1 MLSGL
6 GEVCDEVAGKSEARR
21 NAGEGAAGLSNS
33 KQARIYQERAGIIA
47 IRTSRKCLPFGT
59 SGGHRARMKQTF
71 SFLVATFAAISLAS
85 ISPAAETE
93 WTPEA
98 NMDHQVFPSLLIA
111 TAAAR
116 PIEEDDAEAKT
127 PDPYLLGERFGLVGV
142 SIKPAAAHAKVK
154 VTLKEN
160 DLMASSTWS
169 GELAEADKEYFI
181 APKVNYKFEKLR
193 KTTQQVPLNVSF
205 SVELDGKPAEEK
217 TETLQV
223 RSINDCPF
231 GVSNE
236 EETLDDEN
244 FVAGSAEI
252 GWMFAAYVNE
262 NHPMLDKI
270 LQEALATKN
279 VNAFLGYQR
288 NDPAEVAKQVFAIW
302 AALQKRG
309 IQYSSTTTTPGGSD
323 VVYSQYVRFLDQ
335 SITNT
340 QANCVDGSVLFA
352 SILRKISIKPFL
364 VTIPG
369 HMYVGFY
376 LNPEKSDFIGLETT
390 VIGAANAAD
399 EERSDDPK
407 ALTSLRGK
415 LDEKVRGT
423 KEWKTFAKAIQ
434 IATDDLEKNKANFEA
449 NNANYQLIDL
459 DEARTEGI
467 MPIPFTAP

>member
-1 MLSGL
+1 MKPILSCL
-6 GEVCDEVAGKSEARR
+6 TAAVAAL
-21 NAGEGAAGLSNS
+21 A
-33 KQARIYQERAGIIA
+33 
-47 IRTSRKCLPFGT
+47 
-59 SGGHRARMKQTF
+59 
-71 SFLVATFAAISLAS
+71 LAS
-85 ISPAAETE
+85 ITRAAEVE

-98 NMDHQVFPSLLIA
+98 NMDHQLFPSLLIA
-111 TAAAR
+111 TATAR
-116 PIEEDDAEAKT
+116 PVEEDDVEAKT

-142 SIKPAAAHAKVK
+142 SIKPAAAHTKVK

-160 DLMASSTWS
+160 DLMAASSWS
-169 GELAEADKEYFI
+169 GELAEADKEYWV
-181 APKVNYKFEKLR
+181 APKVIYKFEKLR

-205 SVELDGKPAEEK
+205 AVEIDGKAAEEK

-231 GVSNE
+231 GVSNS

-244 FVAGSAEI
+244 VIAGSAEI

-270 LQEALATKN
+270 LQEALATKT

-288 NDPAEVAKQVFAIW
+288 DETEVVKQVFAIW
-302 AALQKRG
+302 SALQKRG

-323 VVYSQYVRFLDQ
+323 AVYSQFVRFLDQ

-376 LNPEKSDFIGLETT
+376 LSSDKKDFVGLETT
-390 VIGAANAAD
+390 AIGVQNATD
-399 EERSDDPK
+399 EEKSDEPK
-407 ALTSLRGK
+407 ALTTLRSK
-415 LDEKVRGT
+415 LDEKARGGRD
-423 KEWKTFAKAIQ
+423 WKTFARAIQ
-434 IATDDLEKNKANFEA
+434 IATDDLEKNKANFEG
-449 NNANYQLIDL
+449 NDANYQMIDL
-459 DEARTEGI
+459 DEARDEGI
-467 MPIPFTAP
+467 MPIPYTAP

>member
-1 MLSGL
+1 
-6 GEVCDEVAGKSEARR
+6 
-21 NAGEGAAGLSNS
+21 
-33 KQARIYQERAGIIA
+33 
-47 IRTSRKCLPFGT
+47 
-59 SGGHRARMKQTF
+59 MKPPL
-71 SFLVATFAAISLAS
+71 SFLTAALTALSLAS
-85 ISPAAETE
+85 ISRAAEVE

-98 NMDHQVFPSLLIA
+98 NMDHQLFPSLIVA
-111 TAAAR
+111 TATAR
-116 PIEEDDAEAKT
+116 PVEEDDVEAKT

-142 SIKPAAAHAKVK
+142 SIKPVTANTKVK

-160 DLMASSTWS
+160 DLMAASTWS

-205 SVELDGKPAEEK
+205 AVELNGKPAEEK

-270 LQEALATKN
+270 LQEALATKI

-288 NDPAEVAKQVFAIW
+288 DDPAEAVKQVFAIW
-302 AALQKRG
+302 SALQKRG

-323 VVYSQYVRFLDQ
+323 LVYSQYVRFLDQ

-369 HMYVGFY
+369 HMYMGFF
-376 LNPEKSDFIGLETT
+376 LSPDKSDFVGLETT
-390 VIGAANAAD
+390 VIGAGNAAD
-399 EERSDDPK
+399 EEKSDDPK
-407 ALTSLRGK
+407 ALTKLRGK
-415 LDEKVRGT
+415 LDEKVRGE
-423 KEWKTFAKAIQ
+423 KAWKTFARAIQ
-434 IATDDLEKNKANFEA
+434 IATDDLAKNKAKFEG
-449 NNANYQLIDL
+449 NDANYQMIDL
-459 DEARTEGI
+459 DEARDDGI
-467 MPIPFTAP
+467 MPIPYTAP

>member
-1 MLSGL
+1 MLVFCG
-6 GEVCDEVAGKSEARR
+6 AGRTTSLMKPTLFCL
-21 NAGEGAAGLSNS
+21 AAVL
-33 KQARIYQERAGIIA
+33 
-47 IRTSRKCLPFGT
+47 
-59 SGGHRARMKQTF
+59 
-71 SFLVATFAAISLAS
+71 AAISLLS
-85 ISPAAETE
+85 ISRAAEVE

-98 NMDHQVFPSLLIA
+98 NMDHQLFPSLLIA
-111 TAAAR
+111 TATAR
-116 PIEEDDAEAKT
+116 PVEEDDAEGKT

-142 SIKPAAAHAKVK
+142 SIKPAAAHTKVQ

-160 DLMASSTWS
+160 DLMAASTWN
-169 GELAEADKEYFI
+169 GELAEADKEYYI

-193 KTTQQVPLNVSF
+193 KTTQQMPLNVSF
-205 SVELDGKPAEEK
+205 AVELDGKPAEEK

-244 FVAGSAEI
+244 VIAGSAEI

-270 LQEALATKN
+270 LQEALATKI

-288 NDPAEVAKQVFAIW
+288 DDSAEAVKQVFAIW
-302 AALQKRG
+302 SALQKRG

-323 VVYSQYVRFLDQ
+323 AVYSQYVRFLDQ

-369 HMYVGFY
+369 HMYVGFF
-376 LNPEKSDFIGLETT
+376 LSSDKSDFVGLETT
-390 VIGAANAAD
+390 VIGAANGVD
-399 EERSDDPK
+399 EEKSDDPK

-415 LDEKVRGT
+415 LDEKVRGE
-423 KEWKTFAKAIQ
+423 KSWKTFARAIQ
-434 IATDDLEKNKANFEA
+434 IATDDLEKNKGKFEG
-449 NNANYQLIDL
+449 NDANYQMIDL
-459 DEARTEGI
+459 DEAREEGI
-467 MPIPFTAP
+467 MPIPYTAP

>member
-1 MLSGL
+1 MKPTIFFL
-6 GEVCDEVAGKSEARR
+6 AA
-21 NAGEGAAGLSNS
+21 AAAGLSFVS
-33 KQARIYQERAGIIA
+33 ISRAGE
-47 IRTSRKCLPFGT
+47 
-59 SGGHRARMKQTF
+59 
-71 SFLVATFAAISLAS
+71 VD
-85 ISPAAETE
+85 

-98 NMDHQVFPSLLIA
+98 NMDHQLFPSLLIA
-111 TAAAR
+111 TATAR

-142 SIKPAAAHAKVK
+142 SIKPVAANTKVK

-160 DLMASSTWS
+160 DLMAASTWS
-169 GELAEADKEYFI
+169 GELAEAGKEYFI

-205 SVELDGKPAEEK
+205 AVELDGKPAEEK

-244 FVAGSAEI
+244 FIAGSAEI

-262 NHPMLDKI
+262 NHPMLDKV
-270 LQEALATKN
+270 LQEALATKT
-279 VNAFLGYQR
+279 VNAFLGYQK
-288 NDPAEVAKQVFAIW
+288 NDPAEVARQVFAIW
-302 AALQKRG
+302 SALQKRG

-323 VVYSQYVRFLDQ
+323 VVFSQYVRFLDQ

-376 LNPEKSDFIGLETT
+376 LTPDKHDFLGLETT
-390 VIGAANAAD
+390 MIGAANAAD

-415 LDEKVRGT
+415 LDEKVRGE
-423 KEWKTFAKAIQ
+423 KDWKTFARAIQ
-434 IATDDLEKNKANFEA
+434 IATDDLEKNKAKFEA
-449 NNANYQLIDL
+449 NDANYQMIDL

-467 MPIPFTAP
+467 MPIPYTAP

>member
-1 MLSGL
+1 
-6 GEVCDEVAGKSEARR
+6 
-21 NAGEGAAGLSNS
+21 
-33 KQARIYQERAGIIA
+33 
-47 IRTSRKCLPFGT
+47 
-59 SGGHRARMKQTF
+59 MKPTL
-71 SFLVATFAAISLAS
+71 SFLTAALTALSLAS
-85 ISPAAETE
+85 VSRAAEVE

-98 NMDHQVFPSLLIA
+98 NMDHQLFPSLIVA
-111 TAAAR
+111 TATAR

-142 SIKPAAAHAKVK
+142 SIKPVTANTKVK

-160 DLMASSTWS
+160 DLMAASTWS

-193 KTTQQVPLNVSF
+193 RTTQQVPLNVSF
-205 SVELDGKPAEEK
+205 AVELDGKAAVEK

-231 GVSNE
+231 GVSN
-236 EETLDDEN
+236 DDEN

-270 LQEALATKN
+270 LQEALATKIA
-279 VNAFLGYQR
+279 NAFLGYQR
-288 NDPAEVAKQVFAIW
+288 DDPAEVARQVFAIW
-302 AALQKRG
+302 SALQKRG

-369 HMYVGFY
+369 HMYMGFY
-376 LNPEKSDFIGLETT
+376 LTPDKKDFVGLETT
-390 VIGAANAAD
+390 VIGVQNTTD
-399 EERSDDPK
+399 EEKSDDPK
-407 ALTSLRGK
+407 VLTTLRGK
-415 LDEKVRGT
+415 LDEKARSGRD
-423 KEWKTFAKAIQ
+423 WKTFARAIQ
-434 IATDDLEKNKANFEA
+434 IATDDLEKNKENFEG
-449 NNANYQLIDL
+449 NNANYQMIDL

-467 MPIPFTAP
+467 MPIPAPESSFPSSSSTPGSSPARSPH

>member
-1 MLSGL
+1 
-6 GEVCDEVAGKSEARR
+6 
-21 NAGEGAAGLSNS
+21 
-33 KQARIYQERAGIIA
+33 
-47 IRTSRKCLPFGT
+47 
-59 SGGHRARMKQTF
+59 MKPTL
-71 SFLVATFAAISLAS
+71 SFLTAALTAVSLAS
-85 ISPAAETE
+85 ISRAAEVE

-98 NMDHQVFPSLLIA
+98 NMDHQLFPSLLIA
-111 TAAAR
+111 TATVR
-116 PIEEDDAEAKT
+116 PVEEEDTEAKT

-142 SIKPAAAHAKVK
+142 SIKSPAANTKVK

-160 DLMASSTWS
+160 DLMAASTWS
-169 GELAEADKEYFI
+169 GELAEAGKDYYI
-181 APKVNYKFEKLR
+181 APKVNYKFERLR
-193 KTTQQVPLNVSF
+193 KMTQQVPLNVSF
-205 SVELDGKPAEEK
+205 AVELDGKPAGEK
-217 TETLQV
+217 LETLQV

-244 FVAGSAEI
+244 FIAGSAEI

-270 LQEALATKN
+270 LQEALATKT

-288 NDPAEVAKQVFAIW
+288 DDPAEVARQVFAIW
-302 AALQKRG
+302 SALQKRG
-309 IQYSSTTTTPGGSD
+309 IQYSSTTTTPGGSE

-376 LNPEKSDFIGLETT
+376 LAPDKSAFVGLETT
-390 VIGAANAAD
+390 AIGAPNATD
-399 EERSDDPK
+399 EEKKRRNP
-407 ALTSLRGK
+407 TRLRTCAGGSMRK
-415 LDEKVRGT
+415 CAARKPGRPSRTG
-423 KEWKTFAKAIQ
+423 IQ
-434 IATDDLEKNKANFEA
+434 IATDDLEKNKAKFEA
-449 NNANYQLIDL
+449 NDPNYQMIDL

-467 MPIPFTAP
+467 MPIPYTAP

>member
-1 MLSGL
+1 
-6 GEVCDEVAGKSEARR
+6 
-21 NAGEGAAGLSNS
+21 
-33 KQARIYQERAGIIA
+33 
-47 IRTSRKCLPFGT
+47 
-59 SGGHRARMKQTF
+59 MK
-71 SFLVATFAAISLAS
+71 SFLSLLTGFSAAVFLAS
-85 ISPAAETE
+85 ISRADVE

-98 NMDHQVFPSLLIA
+98 NMDHQLFPSLLIA
-111 TAAAR
+111 TATAR

-142 SIKPAAAHAKVK
+142 SIKSPAANTKVK

-160 DLMASSTWS
+160 DLMQSSTWS
-169 GELAEADKEYFI
+169 GDLAEADKEYFI
-181 APKVNYKFEKLR
+181 APKVNYKFERLR
-193 KTTQQVPLNVSF
+193 RTTQQVPLNVSF
-205 SVELDGKPAEEK
+205 AVELDGKSAGEK

-236 EETLDDEN
+236 EETLNDEGY
-244 FVAGSAEI
+244 VAGSAEI

-270 LQEALATKN
+270 LQEALATKT

-288 NDPAEVAKQVFAIW
+288 DDPAEVVRQVFAIW
-302 AALQKRG
+302 SALQKRG

-323 VVYSQYVRFLDQ
+323 EVYSQYVRFLDQ

-352 SILRKISIKPFL
+352 SILRKISIQPFL

-369 HMYVGFY
+369 HMYMGFY
-376 LNPEKSDFIGLETT
+376 LTPDKKDFVGLETT
-390 VIGAANAAD
+390 AIGVQNATD
-399 EERSDDPK
+399 EEQSGDPK
-407 ALTSLRGK
+407 ALTTLRGK
-415 LDEKVRGT
+415 LDEKARGGRD
-423 KEWKTFAKAIQ
+423 WKTFAKAVQ
-434 IATDDLEKNKANFEA
+434 IATDDLEKNKENFDG

-467 MPIPFTAP
+467 MPIPYTAPDSSSPSASPISSPAPK